1 MNRSQR
7 IAIVV
12 AAVVVAAAALVVLSP
27 GDDSAETTTTG
38 ATTTTPAATDT
49 TTTDTTST
57 TAPTQKPPAP
67 SAPLLTRGKVRAIK
81 VSKGDIV
88 RFRVRSSVPEEVH
101 VHGYDITSEV
111 PSKGTTRLAFK
122 ADLEGIFRI
131 ELHKSH
137 TQIGKLVVE
146 P

>member
-12 AAVVVAAAALVVLSP
+12 AGVVAVVVAFVVLSP
-27 GDDSAETTTTG
+27 DDEPSEPTPAGTTT
-38 ATTTTPAATDT
+38 ATTDAATQT
-49 TTTDTTST
+49 ER
-57 TAPTQKPPAP
+57 ARARKPSPASP
-67 SAPLLTRGKVRAIK
+67 QAPLLTKGSVREIK
-81 VSKGDIV
+81 VSRGEIV

-101 VHGYDITSEV
+101 VHVYDITSEV
-111 PSKGTTRLAFK
+111 EPGGTTRLAFT
-122 ADLEGIFRI
+122 ADKEGIFEI
-131 ELHKSH
+131 ELHGSH